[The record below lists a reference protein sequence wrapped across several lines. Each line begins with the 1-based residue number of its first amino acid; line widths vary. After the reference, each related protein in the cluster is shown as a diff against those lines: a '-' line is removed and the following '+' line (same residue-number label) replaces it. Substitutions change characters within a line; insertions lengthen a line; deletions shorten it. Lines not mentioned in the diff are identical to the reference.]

1 MLQNALWLTLSELLL
16 RAVAMLFQVYLSNRM
31 GAAGVGLLQLVLT
44 VTGLSATLALAGA
57 KVTAMNLTARA
68 AGLDDAAGVRR
79 AVTVCLRY
87 ALCTG
92 GAAALLLYGLSAP
105 LARFFVQDPAAL
117 PSLRAFALL
126 LPAGCLTAV
135 LSGYCTACG
144 RVRRLVCVA
153 LLERIVSIGLTVALL
168 VRAADD
174 PARTLLA
181 VVGGAAAAPVLSLA
195 LLYGFYRRDAARRPP
210 AAGRP
215 APLFPPSAKRFPAK
229 LRRPEVR
236 PPYGRNKT
244 ADRADRDAACAK
256 TQNRLRKGAHGPP
269 SLRTLLHTA
278 VPLAVGDDLR
288 AALNAVEQFLIPWG
302 LAQSGSRYTALAAYG
317 TIVGMVFP
325 ILLFPAAILHALAD
339 LLVPELSR
347 CAVRGRLE
355 RIRSLTERCLRGGAL
370 FAAAVWGVIFCAA
383 EGLGELFYHS
393 AEAGYYLRLLSPMI
407 LFLYLDAVVDG
418 MQKGLGQQ
426 VYTVRYNTLTN
437 VIDVVGLFTLLPRFG
452 IGGYLFTYALSHLV
466 NFFLSLRRLLTVAD
480 AAPRVASLGR
490 LLCGALAAAALSL
503 LLPTPGL
510 FSGLALRAGSYLLLF
525 TGLILLPAKN
535 RRIMETR
542 NCPSREIPLLPRSVE
557 N

>member
-92 GAAALLLYGLSAP
+92 GAAALLLYVLSAP

-153 LLERIVSIGLTVALL
+153 LLERFVSIGLTVSLL

-195 LLYGFYRRDAARRPP
+195 LLYGFYRRDAKCYCS

-215 APLFPPSAKRFPAK
+215 APLFPPSAKRISPE
-229 LRRPEVR
+229 RRR
-236 PPYGRNKT
+236 S
-244 ADRADRDAACAK
+244 
-256 TQNRLRKGAHGPP
+256 P

-302 LAQSGSRYTALAAYG
+302 LAQSGSRYAALAAYG

-325 ILLFPAAILHALAD
+325 VLHFPAAILHALAD

-347 CAVRGRLE
+347 CAVRGQLE

-480 AAPRVASLGR
+480 AAPRVAALGR